1 MLIRV
6 RRERRDALT
15 LPIRWQVSIK
25 VTPITA
31 ASGLPLTLGCPGRQ
45 LRVGGLTSAP
55 GRPWL
60 PVGSAGR
67 GMAACPPAPPGLRS
81 LLPLCLLGTSGSS
94 PFPIVLGAKVP
105 LRIFF
110 TAGALHRAERRRGCP
125 RWAAGGTAGESV
137 SVSEHHLGY
146 CSVTVSSSS
155 QPGELSFPFLAHWEG
170 DRSGR
175 VPGQRI
181 LGCCGGH
188 PGVMLPLGDASAS
201 SLPTAYLSRQP
212 SAMPPDPIN

>member
-67 GMAACPPAPPGLRS
+67 GMVACPPAPPGLRS

-105 LRIFF
+105 LRIFLRPERC
-110 TAGALHRAERRRGCP
+110 TAQNGGVAARNGQRAAR
-125 RWAAGGTAGESV
+125 
-137 SVSEHHLGY
+137 
-146 CSVTVSSSS
+146 
-155 QPGELSFPFLAHWEG
+155 Q
-170 DRSGR
+170 GR
-175 VPGQRI
+175 VFLYLSITWAIALSPFPPLPNRGNCPSHSWRTGKGIGLVGSPG
-181 LGCCGGH
+181 
-188 PGVMLPLGDASAS
+188 SAS
-201 SLPTAYLSRQP
+201 SGAAVGTQG
-212 SAMPPDPIN
+212 